1 MSGIR
6 AATRAT
12 RAGIDSDSQHGA
24 VVPPIHLSSTFS
36 FTGLGGKRQYDYTRS
51 GNPTRAHL
59 AGAIADLE
67 GGAGAVITSTGM
79 SAVALVLQLVKPG
92 ELVLA
97 AHDCYGGTQRLL
109 RALASRGLIEV
120 VFADLTCVTGDAAGE
135 IARRTPRLVWVETP
149 SNPLLRITDIRAV
162 AGAARAAGS
171 LLVVDNTFLSPALQR
186 PFELGADIVVHS
198 TTKYLNGHSDVVGG
212 AVVAR
217 ESGLADDLAWWANC
231 TGVTGAPF
239 DSWLTLRGLRTLH
252 PRLVQHQANAEAVV
266 AALCAHDAVS
276 ATYYP
281 GLATHGGHEVACAQQ
296 HGFGAMASFE
306 LRGGL
311 PAVERFARTIRFFT
325 LAESLGGV
333 ESLVAHPASMTH
345 ASMDPAS
352 QRTAGIS
359 ESLLRLSVGIED
371 TADLV
376 EDLTAALDA
385 AAASD
390 APRVAVSARVAKE
403 SGIAVRDRSTDVVLV
418 GAGSVGRALLGQI
431 DAHLSERREDSP
443 FRIVGVADSTAV
455 VTGAVGLNGDDLRA
469 LASHK
474 AAGFSLASASTA
486 STITPSNDADV
497 NEAFKQIFGARERR
511 GVVVDVTAAETSP
524 LLEHAMDDGW
534 NVVLANKRPIAGA
547 QASVDRLHE
556 LGRRNGTQLLY
567 EATVGAGLPVL
578 DTLRKLK
585 QAGDR
590 ILSVEG
596 CPSGTLGFLFA
607 QLAQGRTVSQALRE
621 AIAAGYTE
629 PDPRDDLS
637 GTDVARK
644 AIILARGIGWRGD
657 PSVVSAESL
666 VPIGLRCVS
675 REEFLAR
682 IGELDAA
689 DSSLVERARMARFAG
704 QTLRYRVRVSS
715 EDISVGVV
723 AVSSGEPLGNLE
735 GTDNQ
740 FAFRTTHYNDRPLV
754 ITGPGAGAQ
763 VTASA
768 VLSDLLAI
776 AS

>member
-1 MSGIR
+1 MSR
-6 AATRAT
+6 MKAATRAT
-12 RAGIDSDSQHGA
+12 RAGIDTDSHHGA

-79 SAVALVLQLVKPG
+79 SAVALVLNLVKPG
-92 ELVLA
+92 ETVLA

-109 RALASRGLIEV
+109 RALASRGIINV
-120 VFADLTCVTGDAAGE
+120 VFADLTCVTGNAAQ
-135 IARRTPRLVWVETP
+135 AMATHQPRLVWVETP
-149 SNPLLRITDIRAV
+149 SNPLLRITDLRAV
-162 AGAARAAGS
+162 KIAAAQHGA
-171 LLVVDNTFLSPALQR
+171 LCVVDNTFLSPALQR
-186 PFELGADIVVHS
+186 PIELGADVVVHS

-217 ESGLADDLAWWANC
+217 DSALADDLAWWANC

-252 PRLVQHQANAEAVV
+252 PRLAQHATNTDAVV
-266 AALCAHDAVS
+266 ATLVAHDAVA

-281 GLATHGGHEVACAQQ
+281 GLATHPGHLVACTQQ
-296 HGFGAMASFE
+296 HGFGAMVSFE
-306 LRGGL
+306 LTGGIR
-311 PAVERFARTIRFFT
+311 AVERFADAIRYFT

-333 ESLVAHPASMTH
+333 ESLVAHPATMTH
-345 ASMDPAS
+345 ASMDPAA
-352 QRTAGIS
+352 QRTAGIT

-371 TADLV
+371 TSDLV
-376 EDLTAALDA
+376 EDLTAALDHA
-385 AAASD
+385 ATSD
-390 APRVAVSARVAKE
+390 AVSVSVPAVVD
-403 SGIAVRDRSTDVVLV
+403 VRERKTDVVLV

-431 DAHLSERREDSP
+431 DAHFTSRREDSEI
-443 FRIVGVADSTAV
+443 RVVGIADTTAV
-455 VTGAVGLNGDDLRA
+455 VTGADGIGGDRLRA
-469 LASHK
+469 LAQHK
-474 AAGFSLASASTA
+474 AGGASLASADGVETA
-486 STITPSNDADV
+486 VAVNDA
-497 NEAFKQIFGARERR
+497 FRSIFSARGGR
-511 GVVVDVTAAETSP
+511 GVVVDVTAAETLP
-524 LLEHAMDDGW
+524 LLEHALDDGW
-534 NVVLANKRPIAGA
+534 NLVLANKRPIAGS

-556 LGRRNGTQLLY
+556 LQRRHGTQILY

-607 QLAQGRTVSQALRE
+607 ELAQGKTLSNALRQ

-637 GTDVARK
+637 GADVARK
-644 AIILARGIGWRGD
+644 AIILGRAIGWRGD
-657 PSVVSAESL
+657 PSVVCAESL
-666 VPIGLRCVS
+666 VPPALQSVS
-675 REEFLAR
+675 RDEFLAR
-682 IGELDAA
+682 LSELDAY
-689 DSSLVERARMARFAG
+689 DNSLVERARVARLAG

-715 EDISVGVV
+715 DDVSVGVV
-723 AVSSGEPLGNLE
+723 AVSPSEPLGTLE

-740 FAFRTTHYNDRPLV
+740 FAFRTTHYNARPLV

-763 VTASA
+763 VTAAA
-768 VLSDLLAI
+768 VLTDLLAI

>member
-1 MSGIR
+1 MSRIR

-36 FTGLGGKRQYDYTRS
+36 FKGLGGKRQYDYTRS

-59 AGAIADLE
+59 ASAIADLE
-67 GGAGAVITSTGM
+67 GAAGGVITSTGM

-120 VFADLTCVTGDAAGE
+120 VFADLTCVSGDAVGE
-135 IARRTPRLVWVETP
+135 ITRRRPRLVWVETP
-149 SNPLLRITDIRAV
+149 SNPLLRITDLKAV
-162 AGAARAAGS
+162 AIAAKEAGS
-171 LLVVDNTFLSPALQR
+171 LFVVDNTFLSPALQR
-186 PFELGADIVVHS
+186 PIELGADIVVHS

-212 AVVAR
+212 AVVA
-217 ESGLADDLAWWANC
+217 GDAALADDLAWWANC

-252 PRLVQHQANAEAVV
+252 PRLKQHEANADAVV
-266 AALCAHDAVS
+266 AALCAHEAV
-276 ATYYP
+276 AQTYYP
-281 GLATHGGHEVACAQQ
+281 GLASHPGHHIASAQQ
-296 HGFGAMASFE
+296 FGFGAMVSFE
-306 LRGGL
+306 LRGGV
-311 PAVERFARTIRFFT
+311 PAVERFTDALNYFT

-333 ESLVAHPASMTH
+333 ESLIAHPATMTH
-345 ASMDPAS
+345 ASMDPAA
-352 QRTAGIS
+352 QLTAGITQ
-359 ESLLRLSVGIED
+359 SLLRLSVGIED

-376 EDLTAALDA
+376 EDLNNALDA
-385 AAASD
+385 ALTAPSVSVSSAST
-390 APRVAVSARVAKE
+390 APRISE
-403 SGIAVRDRSTDVVLV
+403 VRERQTDVVLV
-418 GAGSVGRALLGQI
+418 GAGSVGRALLGQL
-431 DAHLSERREDSP
+431 DAHFTATRNDSP
-443 FRIVGVADSTAV
+443 VRVIGVADTSALISDD
-455 VTGAVGLNGDDLRA
+455 TGLTVEKLRELTQHKATGGA
-469 LASHK
+469 LASV
-474 AAGFSLASASTA
+474 STNDL
-486 STITPSNDADV
+486 TINDAFSSV
-497 NEAFKQIFGARERR
+497 FSGRRRR
-511 GVVVDVTAAETSP
+511 GVVVDLTAAETSP
-524 LLEHAMDDGW
+524 LLEHAMEDGW
-534 NVVLANKRPIAGA
+534 NIVLANKRPIAGD
-547 QASVDRLHE
+547 QAAVDRLHE

-578 DTLRKLK
+578 DTLKKLK

-607 QLAQGRTVSQALRE
+607 QLAQGRTLSQALRE

-637 GTDVARK
+637 GADVARK
-644 AIILARGIGWRGD
+644 AIILGRAIGWRGD
-657 PSVVSAESL
+657 PCVVAAESL
-666 VPIGLRCVS
+666 VPAQLLHVS
-675 REEFLAR
+675 REEFLSR
-682 IGELDAA
+682 STELDAS
-689 DSSLVERARMARFAG
+689 DSSLAERARAARFAG
-704 QTLRYRVRVSS
+704 RTLRYRVRVSS
-715 EDISVGVV
+715 DEIGVGVV
-723 AVSSGEPLGNLE
+723 AVAPSEPLGMLE

-768 VLSDLLAI
+768 VLSDLFSI
-776 AS
+776 AT

>member
-1 MSGIR
+1 MSR
-6 AATRAT
+6 MKAATRAT
-12 RAGIDSDSQHGA
+12 RAGIDTDSHHGA

-36 FTGLGGKRQYDYTRS
+36 FAGLGGKRQYDYTRS

-59 AGAIADLE
+59 AEAIAELE
-67 GGAGAVITSTGM
+67 GGAGGVITSTGM

-120 VFADLTCVTGDAAGE
+120 VFADLTCVSGDAAGE
-135 IARRTPRLVWVETP
+135 IARRHPRLVWAETP
-149 SNPLLRITDIRAV
+149 SNPLLRITDLVAV
-162 AGAARAAGS
+162 ASAAKATGA
-171 LLVVDNTFLSPALQR
+171 LFVVDNTFLSPALQR
-186 PFELGADIVVHS
+186 PIELGADIVVHS
-198 TTKYLNGHSDVVGG
+198 TTKYINGHSDVVGG

-217 ESGLADDLAWWANC
+217 DSGLADDLAWWANC

-252 PRLVQHQANAEAVV
+252 PRLAQHQANAEAIV
-266 AALCAHDAVS
+266 ATLGAHDAV
-276 ATYYP
+276 ATTYYP
-281 GLATHGGHEVACAQQ
+281 GLASHPGHHVACAQQ
-296 HGFGAMASFE
+296 HGFGAMVSFE
-306 LRGGL
+306 LRGGIA
-311 PAVERFARTIRFFT
+311 AVERFAKAIRYFT

-333 ESLVAHPASMTH
+333 ESLVAHPATMTH
-345 ASMDPAS
+345 ASMDPAA
-352 QRTAGIS
+352 QRTAGIT

-371 TADLV
+371 TSDLV
-376 EDLTAALDA
+376 DDLVVALDA
-385 AAASD
+385 AASTSSIAVAS
-390 APRVAVSARVAKE
+390 A
-403 SGIAVRDRSTDVVLV
+403 GIAAAQHIDVRERQTDVVLV
-418 GAGSVGRALLGQI
+418 GAGSVGRALLGQL
-431 DAHLSERREDSP
+431 DAHFLEHREDSRV
-443 FRIVGVADSTAV
+443 RIVGVGDTSAV
-455 VTGAVGLNGDDLRA
+455 VAGAQGLGGERLRA
-469 LASHK
+469 LAIHK
-474 AAGFSLASASTA
+474 AAGLPLASIGHDVSIASTCDTA
-486 STITPSNDADV
+486 INS
-497 NEAFKQIFGARERR
+497 AFEQIFGSRSRR
-511 GVVVDVTAAETSP
+511 GVVVDVTAAETST
-524 LLEHAMDDGW
+524 LLERAMDDGW
-534 NVVLANKRPIAGA
+534 NVVLANKRPIAGS

-607 QLAQGRTVSQALRE
+607 QLAQGHTLSQALRE
-621 AIAAGYTE
+621 AIESGYTE

-644 AIILARGIGWRGD
+644 AIILARAIGWRGD
-657 PSVVSAESL
+657 PAVVSAESL
-666 VPIGLRCVS
+666 VPIALQHVS
-675 REEFLAR
+675 REEFLR
-682 IGELDAA
+682 RLFVLDDV
-689 DSSLVERARMARFAG
+689 DSSLVERARTARFAG

-715 EDISVGVV
+715 DDISVGVI
-723 AVSSGEPLGNLE
+723 AVSPNDPLGNLE

-768 VLSDLLAI
+768 VLSDLFEVAR
-776 AS
+776 